1 MKLFGTV
8 KSFDETKG
16 YGIIKP
22 EAGGDE
28 LRFEKSAMHWGT
40 ATSPKA
46 DRRVSY
52 EVGKNG
58 SGDVCAINLHSE

>member
-46 DRRVSY
+46 DGRVSY